1 MIIQGFWYKYELQ
14 YNIPSQ
20 TDGETKR
27 VNQLIEDIL
36 RMDVMDN
43 PLKWEDYYMHLVEF
57 VYNNGYQY

>member
-14 YNIPSQ
+14 YNISSQ

-27 VNQLIEDIL
+27 VNQLIKDIL